1 MKKNNLENKLS
12 SNFKDIYKEVNRL
25 NTDFYVIFKR
35 MSQMVRLYRG
45 HQITEIL
52 IQLENQVAD
61 TYFGRDERHS
71 YQDRLKDMYLTL
83 KHLEFN
89 LRICYDLNFID
100 EKSRETLNKTIGV
113 LSMLIKEEMK
123 TVDNELFEST

>member
-1 MKKNNLENKLS
+1 MNENKLS
-12 SNFKDIYKEVNRL
+12 SDLKDIYKEVNRL

-45 HQITEIL
+45 HLITEIL

-61 TYFGRDERHS
+61 TYFGRDEQHS
-71 YQDRLKDMYLTL
+71 YQDRLKDLYLTL

-100 EKSRETLNKTIGV
+100 VKSRGLLNKTIGV
-113 LSMLIKEEMK
+113 LSTLIKEEMK
-123 TVDNELFEST
+123 NTEKNELFEST